1 MDHRYIH
8 LFDGWDKTMV
18 WTCLQGHMGQVMTE
32 GTPQPVSALCAV
44 GDFCFLAGL
53 PSRTLTARAERPILV
68 PRTADWEPVIRAVWG
83 ARAAPFLRYAIR
95 KEPDVFDRGW
105 LTDCAAALPEGV
117 VLSPIRAG
125 HVPLLMS
132 QPWSRDL
139 CGNFQD
145 RADFAR
151 RGLGVLALW
160 EGIPVAGASSYTVYD
175 LSLIHI

>member
-53 PSRTLTARAERPILV
+53 PSRTLTARG
-68 PRTADWEPVIRAVWG
+68 G
-83 ARAAPFLRYAIR
+83 APHSGPSNSGLGTSDPGRLGGAGRSIPPLCH
-95 KEPDVFDRGW
+95 PQGTGCSSDRGW

-117 VLSPIRAG
+117 VLSPICAG
-125 HVPLLMS
+125 LMS
-132 QPWSRDL
+132 HS
-139 CGNFQD
+139 
-145 RADFAR
+145 
-151 RGLGVLALW
+151 
-160 EGIPVAGASSYTVYD
+160 
-175 LSLIHI
+175 